1 MRERNFSQSKI
12 DSILRKQQGVPDED
26 APDDVES
33 VRFWCTTGSRYTDKE
48 KMKLEMTASATVK
61 TTPDAMG
68 SLLGENSSAA
78 PLALTNGASP
88 SAGPSHSLESL
99 LSCANQSLAPGG
111 AGAKA
116 KCKAKAKAK
125 AKSMP
130 GSQTEKTP
138 AEKREAARQQL
149 KKELTACSIGME
161 LPPNHALRNQ
171 LGDQKTEFEKLFE
184 ELRTCD
190 DDTLPSVLETCAE
203 QVSACRFVRAQARAV
218 VQEYKKAA
226 QADGS

>member
-1 MRERNFSQSKI
+1 M
-12 DSILRKQQGVPDED
+12 PDED

-48 KMKLEMTASATVK
+48 KMKLEMAASATVK

-130 GSQTEKTP
+130 GSQTEKSP
-138 AEKREAARQQL
+138 AEKREAARASTHIRKNGSLVNPIDRLEHMSGVVSSCFVLQL
-149 KKELTACSIGME
+149 FPYYLA
-161 LPPNHALRNQ
+161 
-171 LGDQKTEFEKLFE
+171 
-184 ELRTCD
+184 
-190 DDTLPSVLETCAE
+190 
-203 QVSACRFVRAQARAV
+203 
-218 VQEYKKAA
+218 
-226 QADGS
+226 